1 MNEITALA
9 TLMPLLENFGF
20 PLVVTLIL
28 LIRYEVRMERIE
40 KNSKDLTDSIS
51 KLRRDIS

>member
-9 TLMPLLENFGF
+9 ALMPLLENFGF